1 MLPYKK
7 QHFQLWLIY
16 FNIRLRRHLIDIM
29 EPFVSRCQ
37 RVTNFFRNPFLKFL
51 DQSKAQLEEAEEA
64 IKRIIGIFCA
74 IMLLSTT
81 KSYGQ
86 FVTWVFHTDLPF
98 TQIEN
103 TAYKVAWNHTYANK
117 LNDIKNDREKTLAS
131 LMVVEE
137 VQRKIFRTLSNVDD
151 AVKDGKTMVAIGKK
165 IPLIYTNLQKSA
177 GLAVGKPYMLTIVGD
192 MYRTF
197 YERIL
202 KLSDYLYTFVLSS
215 DEKILIDPVRR
226 HQFVYEVYSEISV
239 LQQLS
244 QSIVNQYQLHNF
256 QDAIDKIVPLSTFY
270 NVDKM
275 LVNDVIRK
283 IKLF

>member
-7 QHFQLWLIY
+7 KHVQLLFIY
-16 FNIRLRRHLIDIM
+16 YKIKLRGHLISIM
-29 EPFVSRCQ
+29 EPFVNRCQ
-37 RVTNFFRNPFLKFL
+37 QVTNFFRYPFLKFL
-51 DQSKAQLEEAEEA
+51 GQSRAYLEESEEA

-74 IMLLSTT
+74 IMLLSGY
-81 KSYGQ
+81 KSSAQ

-98 TQIEN
+98 TQLEN
-103 TAYKVAWNHTYANK
+103 TAFKVAWNNMYSGK

-137 VQRKIFRTLSNVDD
+137 VQRNIFKTLSNVDD
-151 AVKDGKTMVAIGKK
+151 AVKDGKTMIAIGKK
-165 IPLIYTNLQKSA
+165 IPLIYSNLQKSA
-177 GLAVGKPYMLTIVGD
+177 GLAVGKPYMITIVGD

-202 KLSDYLYTFVLSS
+202 KLTDYLYTFVLSS

-226 HQFVYEVYSEISV
+226 HQFVYEIYSELSV
-239 LQQLS
+239 LYQLS
-244 QSIVNQYQLHNF
+244 NSIVNQYQLHNL